1 MSSKGLEMPVSGSDK
16 LEIPVLGC
24 RFSEKAE
31 HLPIK
36 KRRFVFKTSSPPHN
50 TASSDVPESAAA
62 ACLDSSNQEIQPKP
76 AASCPSAES
85 LAVASLCQN
94 GSIDNKVHGEKFAK
108 SSDDICGISLG
119 SYGTKSLEPR
129 ATIKLEPNSVNLP
142 NISAKETGLH
152 ISTVPLKNGDCL
164 SPDKARVDNST
175 LDNQLTSQGQK
186 SAVCDERLNWDLN
199 TVMAWEESPE
209 YDHKIHTAYPE
220 GNNTCKEGN
229 SKVCKQEQ
237 VSGST
242 SENLGNKSLTNLRS
256 LPHTIHEKEPEER
269 KPNSKNI
276 NKLLFPVIHSAPPHV
291 TVNNIKSL
299 HAQNLDISNNAVPN
313 IVKVEH
319 PTCDISKNHVN
330 LNHKN
335 GNDFVFPMTVNTG
348 FSLDYSLPPGFNP
361 SINTRPLEEE
371 NVVSGSNVNH
381 AITSPLQTTE
391 NENLNL
397 SLVTVASLENE
408 VHQSGTSFEEDD
420 KTKVKRLITSNCMT
434 MENLIDKGSPRT
446 PQDAYKAINQSTIGS
461 LLAIQSSVLPEDE
474 EGQPCSDAL
483 QMAMKP
489 EKSAS
494 TPPSVSYSKEACQ
507 VGVDNGIENFPSD
520 IQGSEVD
527 NVEEFSVGYDSQFE
541 DGEVRGESSIQ
552 TWEGS
557 GSGSGSEGDNRE
569 NEHEHNSQCV
579 APESSSRI
587 RSNTDIA
594 SSQKGADEISISSV
608 VLAEQVSNSTEPN
621 ETNTREVSM
630 KDESESDQW
639 KMNVSG
645 SEDYNVA
652 KMKDMSSIKLYNK
665 RETSTPTTTTTARD
679 VFINRGSRFRMQGH
693 YSSNNGGDDSASR
706 SREPGVVRSSSFRR
720 GGNNRKYSPH
730 VRASN
735 RGGATWNRS
744 PGRDNNREP
753 PLPFFRDVDTLT
765 TNEVCQNDDVI
776 IRPGAPYR
784 QSFRPRLVGNQEE
797 DDFRARLGLRPAGD
811 THFVGR
817 GRSLRY
823 NPRGGGPRVRYSGP
837 ANDGYNEQLEYS
849 HSFKRRCYSPTE
861 RRENQNQ
868 NHLCGHHHSGSTS
881 PPRSCTRSRSP
892 RIRRPRS
899 PDFRFEEV
907 DGGYNNNDNNSPP
920 GSSTNTRWVKYKQR
934 TTVFNRSPPP
944 PPPPIGER
952 LSFYDSSRKTKQ
964 NENYRSGHPGR
975 FSDVMDHHHGYRR
988 GGFVRRNEMGRPL
1001 KHNNE
1006 YDEEDGYAPV
1016 QGMDFH
1022 GRGNPKPYS
1031 NGPDTRFRDLPRRA
1045 REERENW

>member
-16 LEIPVLGC
+16 LEVPVLGC

-62 ACLDSSNQEIQPKP
+62 CLDSSNQEIQPRP

-85 LAVASLCQN
+85 LTVASLCQN
-94 GSIDNKVHGEKFAK
+94 GSVDNKVHGEKFAK
-108 SSDDICGISLG
+108 TSDNICGISLG
-119 SYGTKSLEPR
+119 SYGTKSLEAR

-142 NISAKETGLH
+142 NISVKETGLH
-152 ISTVPLKNGDCL
+152 TSTVPLKDGDCS

-175 LDNQLTSQGQK
+175 LDNQVTSQGQK

-209 YDHKIHTAYPE
+209 CDHNIHTTYPE

-237 VSGST
+237 VSGSA
-242 SENLGNKSLTNLRS
+242 SENLGNKSLANLRS
-256 LPHTIHEKEPEER
+256 SPHTIHEKEPEER

-276 NKLLFPVIHSAPPHV
+276 NKLLFPVIPSAPPHAP
-291 TVNNIKSL
+291 VNNIKSL
-299 HAQNLDISNNAVPN
+299 HAQNLDISNNAVPS

-319 PTCDISKNHVN
+319 PTCDISKNH
-330 LNHKN
+330 KN
-335 GNDFVFPMTVNTG
+335 GNDLVFPMTVNTG
-348 FSLDYSLPPGFNP
+348 FSLDYSVPLGFNP

-381 AITSPLQTTE
+381 AITTPLQTTE

-461 LLAIQSSVLPEDE
+461 LFAIQSSVLPEGE
-474 EGQPCSDAL
+474 EDQPCSDAL
-483 QMAMKP
+483 QVKP

-494 TPPSVSYSKEACQ
+494 TPPSVSHNNKEACQ

-527 NVEEFSVGYDSQFE
+527 NVEELSVGYDSQFE

-552 TWEGS
+552 TWE
-557 GSGSGSEGDNRE
+557 GSGSEGDNRE

-587 RSNTDIA
+587 RSNTDMA
-594 SSQKGADEISISSV
+594 SSQKGTDEISISSV

-652 KMKDMSSIKLYNK
+652 RMKDLPSIKLYNK
-665 RETSTPTTTTTARD
+665 RETPTTTARD

-706 SREPGVVRSSSFRR
+706 SREAGLVRSSSFRR
-720 GGNNRKYSPH
+720 GNNRKYSPH
-730 VRASN
+730 VRAGN

-744 PGRDNNREP
+744 PGRDNREP
-753 PLPFFRDVDTLT
+753 PLPFFRDVETL
-765 TNEVCQNDDVI
+765 TNEVCLDQNQNDDVI

-784 QSFRPRLVGNQEE
+784 QSFRTRLVGNREE

-811 THFVGR
+811 TRFVGR

-823 NPRGGGPRVRYSGP
+823 NPRGVGPRVRYSGP

-868 NHLCGHHHSGSTS
+868 PCVHHHSGSTS

-899 PDFRFEEV
+899 PNFRFEGV
-907 DGGYNNNDNNSPP
+907 DGGYNNNHDNNLSP
-920 GSSTNTRWVKYKQR
+920 GSTNTRWVKYKQR

-944 PPPPIGER
+944 PIGER
-952 LSFYDSSRKTKQ
+952 LSFYDSSRKTKE

-988 GGFVRRNEMGRPL
+988 GGFVKRNEMGRPL

-1006 YDEEDGYAPV
+1006 YDEEDGYGPV
-1016 QGMDFH
+1016 EGMDFH
-1022 GRGNPKPYS
+1022 GRGNPKPYT
-1031 NGPDTRFRDLPRRA
+1031 NGTDTRFRDLPRRA